1 MLYIGRK
8 FQHRFCIICQLLDS
22 YIVRYYIVFY
32 ITGVAEESSE
42 SIDAMA
48 PNTKEEFDRFGAAL
62 SHKINQFS
70 KHTDFPHFAE
80 ELIKSIALN
89 C

>member
-1 MLYIGRK
+1 MFDNYIN
-8 FQHRFCIICQLLDS
+8 
-22 YIVRYYIVFY
+22 FY
-32 ITGVAEESSE
+32 IAGIEEETGE

-48 PNTKEEFDRFGAAL
+48 PSTKEEFDRFGAVL
-62 SHKINQFS
+62 SQKINQFS
-70 KHTDFPHFAE
+70 KHADFPNFAD

>member
-1 MLYIGRK
+1 M
-8 FQHRFCIICQLLDS
+8 FDN
-22 YIVRYYIVFY
+22 YIVFY
-32 ITGVAEESSE
+32 IAGVTGVTEESQ

-48 PNTKEEFDRFGAAL
+48 PSTKEEFDQFGAAL
-62 SHKINQFS
+62 SQKINQFS
-70 KHTDFPHFAE
+70 KHADFPYFAD